1 MRRLGALAR
10 HWAEA
15 PPSHLLLQSIA
26 RALGWRP
33 APKPPAKSQED
44 WKDLMA
50 LAADPSSGIAVS
62 GKPPV

>member
-10 HWAEA
+10 HWAEV
-15 PPSHLLLQSIA
+15 PPSHLLLQWIA

-33 APKPPAKSQED
+33 APKPKPQES
-44 WKDLMA
+44 WKDLME
-50 LAADPSSGIAVS
+50 LAGDTRSGIAVS